1 MIPKRI
7 LLILFIACGLHFSAT
22 RLAFAWSV
30 LPDSSAGRVSLLFTG
45 DIMGH
50 GAQITAAYNKETGNY
65 DYDSCFMF
73 IKPFLEQADFAIGNL
88 EVTLAGPPYKGYPQF
103 SSPDGLAVALKNS
116 GFDVLVTANNHAA
129 DRGFKGANRTLR
141 ILDSLAFL
149 HTGTFRDSAARD
161 SMVPLLLEKNGI
173 RIALLNYTYGING
186 LPMPLPVIVAHID
199 TARMAMEIQKSKDL
213 QADIIIAEL
222 HWGNEYERVPNAVQ
236 KKLADWLFSKGVMA
250 VIGSHPHVI
259 QPILDES
266 FEIRSLVIGPG
277 LNQNYGILPETE
289 TETDTSPNRLVVWS
303 MGNLVS
309 NQPERYRNGGIMV
322 SLDLVKD
329 TFTTIANVSY
339 VPVFVY
345 RRNTAGNR
353 HFFLIPPEDW
363 FSGRINFPI
372 QAPEQVLMKQFLE
385 DTRIH
390 LSPGRLKTLPA
401 IP

>member
-1 MIPKRI
+1 MKRI
-7 LLILFIACGLHFSAT
+7 LLFLFIACGLHFSAT
-22 RLAFAWSV
+22 RLAFTQSI
-30 LPDSSAGRVSLLFTG
+30 LSDTSTGKISLLFTG

-50 GAQITAAYNKETGNY
+50 GAQITGAYNKETGNY
-65 DYDSCFMF
+65 EYDSCFLF
-73 IKPFLEQADFAIGNL
+73 IKPFLEEADFAIGNL

-129 DRGFKGANRTLR
+129 DRGFKGASRTLR
-141 ILDSLAFL
+141 ILDSLEFM
-149 HTGTFRDSAARD
+149 HTGTFRDAASRD
-161 SMVPLLLEKNGI
+161 SLVPLLLEKNGI

-199 TARMAMEIQKSKDL
+199 TARMAMEIEKCKDL
-213 QADIIIAEL
+213 QADFIIAEL
-222 HWGNEYERVPNAVQ
+222 HWGNEYERVPNAAQ
-236 KKLADWLFSKGVMA
+236 KRLADWLFSKGVMA

-259 QPILDES
+259 QPILDENIQ
-266 FEIRSLVIGPG
+266 IRSIAIGPG
-277 LNQNYGILPETE
+277 LNQYNEMILPGTIE
-289 TETDTSPNRLVVWS
+289 DFSRNRLVVWS

-329 TFTTIANVSY
+329 SATSISSVSY

-345 RRNTAGNR
+345 RRNTAGSR
-353 HFFLIPPEDW
+353 HFFLIPAEDW
-363 FSGRINFPI
+363 FAGRINFPV
-372 QAPEQVLMKQFLE
+372 QAPEQVLMKQFIE

-390 LSPGRLKTLPA
+390 LMPARLKTLPV
-401 IP
+401 IH

>member
-1 MIPKRI
+1 MNLKRI
-7 LLILFIACGLHFSAT
+7 TLILFITCGLHFYAT
-22 RLAFAWSV
+22 RLAYSQSI
-30 LPDSSAGRVSLLFTG
+30 LPDSTKGKISLLFTG

-50 GAQITAAYNKETGNY
+50 GAQIAAAYNKETGNY
-65 DYDSCFMF
+65 EYDSCFLF

-129 DRGFKGANRTLR
+129 DRGFKGASRTLR
-141 ILDSLAFL
+141 ILDSLEFM
-149 HTGTFRDSAARD
+149 HTGTFSDAAARD
-161 SMVPLLLEKNGI
+161 SLVPLLLEKNGI

-199 TARMAMEIQKSKDL
+199 TARMAMEIKKCKDL
-213 QADIIIAEL
+213 QADFIIAEL
-222 HWGNEYERVPNAVQ
+222 HWGNEYERVPNAAQ
-236 KKLADWLFSKGVMA
+236 KRLADWLFSKGVMA

-259 QPILDES
+259 QPIFDES
-266 FEIRSLVIGPG
+266 IQIKSIVIGPG
-277 LNQNYGILPETE
+277 LNQYNEILPETKK
-289 TETDTSPNRLVVWS
+289 DISRNSLVVWS

-329 TFTTIANVSY
+329 SLTSISNVSY

-345 RRNTAGNR
+345 RRNTAGSR
-353 HFFLIPPEDW
+353 HFFLLPAADW
-363 FSGRINFPI
+363 LSGRIQFPV
-372 QAPEQVLMKQFLE
+372 QAPELILMKQFDE

-390 LSPGRLKTLPA
+390 LKDARLKTLPVL
-401 IP
+401 P